1 MWNCVKNLVWI
12 KPKFRVDV
20 KIGLCLESISP
31 AGPESFSH
39 SQCRSGT
46 HSTYNESSSQFE
58 QRHHKKDP
66 SWQSKSAQKSSQH
79 ARPTLSC
86 VHEQIFWLFVII
98 FHSIRTW
105 RFFGLSMLKMK
116 RSEEMGKEN
125 QFESDLKRRSL
136 SWMEQ
141 IREKSTAE
149 QQQADFSR
157 DYKLLCFPSSFF
169 MTTSRRSP
177 SNKPA
182 WMFSRFISIS
192 ARFACKLFYFSLSFP
207 STPAALENEQIK
219 QSFRTPHQQHA
230 SISERSHSSDK
241 NVE

>member
-31 AGPESFSH
+31 EWSLSLIHNVVPVLIRLTTS
-39 SQCRSGT
+39 RRPNLNNDT
-46 HSTYNESSSQFE
+46 T
-58 QRHHKKDP
+58 KKAP
-66 SWQSKSAQKSSQH
+66 SRQSKSAQKSSQH

-105 RFFGLSMLKMK
+105 RFFGLSMFKMK
-116 RSEEMGKEN
+116 RSEEMEKEN

-141 IREKSTAE
+141 IRRKHRRTATSRHL
-149 QQQADFSR
+149 SR

-169 MTTSRRSP
+169 TTTSRRSP

-219 QSFRTPHQQHA
+219 QSFRTPHQHRA
-230 SISERSHSSDK
+230 SIS
-241 NVE
+241 